1 MTVYVR
7 YVDGKEYTAENWI
20 DLVNVINNASIF
32 GPTSPDTETY
42 MAGVQSRIYD
52 MSGMQINFDSPLKF
66 FQELH
71 RLGEITRIENY

>member
-1 MTVYVR
+1 
-7 YVDGKEYTAENWI
+7 
-20 DLVNVINNASIF
+20 
-32 GPTSPDTETY
+32 